1 MLPRF
6 QIQTFVWHPIEVIIE
21 SDTRPIL
28 LGKLLVGLVI
38 VAHEDRLELSRQIG
52 MALTNMQLTC
62 RMYSMYSYKCLSRVE
77 N

>member
-6 QIQTFVWHPIEVIIE
+6 QIQTFVWHPVEVIIE
-21 SDTRPIL
+21 PDTRPIL

-52 MALTNMQLTC
+52 MDI
-62 RMYSMYSYKCLSRVE
+62 YIYRVDASDVF
-77 N
+77 NAFISTSFKG

>member
-6 QIQTFVWHPIEVIIE
+6 QIQTFVWHPVEVIIE
-21 SDTRPIL
+21 PDTRPIL

-52 MALTNMQLTC
+52 MDI
-62 RMYSMYSYKCLSRVE
+62 YI
-77 N
+77 